1 MRNDALLLPV
11 TCKQVR
17 DGGSTGV
24 RKPTTGRRL
33 RGDVY
38 LSN

>member
-1 MRNDALLLPV
+1 MRNDALLLSA
-11 TCKQVR
+11 TCQQMS

-24 RKPTTGRRL
+24 HKPTAGRRL